1 MNKKLIAI
9 TAAMMVLTGS
19 MAFAANGS
27 NQMPMNHNNG
37 YTQHNGSYDQ
47 MSMNHNGRHGQHM
60 YQLSDQA
67 KQNSRSTWDS
77 VCNFFGMHG
86 EHGSHSGYAGH
97 NGGHNG
103 GHGGGHGGGHM

>member
-27 NQMPMNHNNG
+27 SQMPMNQHNG
-37 YTQHNGSYDQ
+37 YAQHNGSYDQ
-47 MSMNHNGRHGQHM
+47 MPMNHNGSHGQHM
-60 YQLSDQA
+60 YKLSDQA
-67 KQNSRSTWDS
+67 KQNSSSTWDS
-77 VCNFFGMHG
+77 VCNFFGTHG
-86 EHGSHSGYAGH
+86 GHGSHGGYAGH